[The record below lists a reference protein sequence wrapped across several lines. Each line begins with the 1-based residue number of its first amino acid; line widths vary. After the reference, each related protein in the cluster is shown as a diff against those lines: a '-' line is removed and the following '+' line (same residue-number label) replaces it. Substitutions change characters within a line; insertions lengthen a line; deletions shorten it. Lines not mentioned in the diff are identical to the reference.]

1 MWQLVKLVVLV
12 NIETVKAVY
21 LKIFNRL
28 LGFSQN
34 KGLYVRIF
42 KIASLA
48 YWVTK
53 YLDGAQF
60 GQNKVNV
67 VFSIGFRR

>member
-1 MWQLVKLVVLV
+1 MLIWEPLKPLIY
-12 NIETVKAVY
+12 NKY
-21 LKIFNRL
+21 LTD
-28 LGFSQN
+28 GWVFSQN
-34 KGLYVRIF
+34 KGLYSKIF
-42 KIASLA
+42 KITSLA

-67 VFSIGFRR
+67 VFSIGFRDIKC